1 MSYAEGD
8 WVMETYTGRVG
19 ILIKKNCCEVS
30 IRFGK
35 AAAMRYPEMV
45 ELAPLDI
52 RQDDLIAMQHLAVEI
67 GDKEWFT
74 DLGNRMGEKAH
85 G

>member
-19 ILIKKNCCEVS
+19 ILVKKNWAELS

-35 AAAMRYPEMV
+35 AVAMRHPDMV

-52 RQDDLIAMQHLAVEI
+52 RQDDLIAMQHLAVET

-74 DLGNRMGEKAH
+74 ELSERMGEKAH